1 MDVTKHILHEIES
14 INYYAKEYLKGGEL
28 VGYEDFIEHYQDYR
42 LMLTQQSLTDTKT
55 KLLIDSLP
63 LLKSDRTFWP
73 ITASIVALL
82 LVILIWI
89 YVYFFVTL
97 LLGVLLFLSVRHW
110 VLANRKTK
118 VTQII
123 DINDELHNL
132 LIIEA
137 QGSITE

>member
-63 LLKSDRTFWP
+63 LLKSDRTFWL